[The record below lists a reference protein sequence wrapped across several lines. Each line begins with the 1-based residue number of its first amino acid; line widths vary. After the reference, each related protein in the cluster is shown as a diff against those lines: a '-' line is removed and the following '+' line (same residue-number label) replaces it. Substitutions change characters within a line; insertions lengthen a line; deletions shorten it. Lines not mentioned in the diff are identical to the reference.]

1 MIIDIT
7 LILSMCLY
15 FRNIICQRHAV
26 VMLCWNIVEELTI
39 LIQVGL
45 TLTLVLV
52 FGVVFY
58 SSLVRI
64 FMLDPNSER
73 KKTLNITPSSW
84 SCIDSFKVSFSFK
97 YRSQYYDCVRVKVL

>member
-39 LIQVGL
+39 LKQVGL

-52 FGVVFY
+52 FGVVFC

-73 KKTLNITPSSW
+73 KKDPQYFVPGPVVIHLS
-84 SCIDSFKVSFSFK
+84 KFSTCPLMS
-97 YRSQYYDCVRVKVL
+97 R